1 MGGGVGP
8 GRKRSSVRRQ
18 AILEAAL
25 SLLAEHGYGGLTTE
39 AIAARAR
46 SGKQTIYRWWPG
58 KADLLLE
65 ALLGTADL
73 WVPTADTGSYVSD
86 LRRFLETTF
95 ALGEDRRVVEV
106 LRGMMAE
113 SLLDPGF
120 AERFR
125 EGFLRRRRDAL
136 RLVLDRARERGDL
149 PPAPS
154 PELVLDLVFGL
165 VWYRALT
172 APLDQDRG
180 VDAEQLVQL
189 LTRDSRP
196 AGLQTSVRRRGSSPP

>member
-1 MGGGVGP
+1 MMLDADRP
-8 GRKRSSVRRQ
+8 GRKRSGVRRQ
-18 AILEAAL
+18 AIIEAAL
-25 SLLAEHGYGGLTTE
+25 SLLAERGYGGLNIE

-65 ALLGTADL
+65 ATLDTAEL

-86 LRRFLETTF
+86 LRRFLQTTF
-95 ALGEDRRVVEV
+95 ALSQDRRVVEV

-113 SLLDPGF
+113 SLLDVGF

-125 EGFLRRRRDAL
+125 EGFLRHRRAAL
-136 RLVLDRARERGDL
+136 RSVLDRARERGDL
-149 PPAPS
+149 PSEPS
-154 PELVLDLVFGL
+154 PTLVLDLVFGL

-172 APLDQDRG
+172 GIQDEDG
-180 VDAEQLVQL
+180 GGTVEQMVRL
-189 LTRDSRP
+189 LTRDPALEGSKRP
-196 AGLQTSVRRRGSSPP
+196 RP